1 MATAAEYATWIVQ
14 NKDKQGTPEF
24 ETVAEAY
31 QIAKRGQNLAVTEQ
45 RIAPKEAESGVMS
58 QLVGA
63 GETALTLGTAL
74 TSGFVGT
81 LGGTLSEMI
90 DQAKAGKFGT
100 PEAARAIEQRAATG
114 AERYTYMPRTEA
126 GMEQVQAIGK
136 VAQALPPVLPGALP
150 VGLLGQSIKQAL
162 PIAEVTALR
171 GLQAVSR
178 GAQETAQAAQRGKT
192 IVQEALGM
200 GTTSPTGT
208 GGRVSAGAAATPAE
222 LQRMTTAQNLPVP
235 VELTK
240 GAATREAGQLAFE
253 KEQIK
258 GPLGAPLIQ
267 RAEENNLQALQNF
280 DALIDMTG
288 SQTAAIGPAATG
300 NVVID
305 ALSKGWQGAKAQTS
319 AAYRRADNSP
329 EALNPVDFSIPR
341 TLKYGEQ
348 ETTSTL
354 FDYLN
359 SKPTGV
365 PSSAIP
371 DTAKQYAVKLG
382 IATQDADGNLVP
394 LPTNV
399 KTLEQLRKEINAST
413 DYDIVNIR
421 ESKIL
426 KSLIDETTKDVSGP
440 LYSEARALREKQARK
455 YEGRAVVANLLT
467 TVKGKDDP
475 KVAASEA
482 FQKSI
487 LNATPE
493 EVTFL
498 RRVLLT
504 SGKDGQKAMKE
515 LQGATI
521 KHLENVSTAGLQTDS
536 MGRPIVSPAKLNAAV
551 TALDKDGR
559 LDIILGK
566 QQAQTVRD
574 LNEVVKYVQTV
585 PPGTLINSSG
595 TSMALMGA
603 IAEAGA
609 TGAITG
615 LPLPAISLIRA
626 AAQGIK
632 NNKTRARI
640 NEALNKAQVNAKP

>member
-1 MATAAEYATWIVQ
+1 MATAAEYAGWIVA

-31 QIAKRGQNLAVTEQ
+31 QIAKSSLNVATTEQ
-45 RIAPKEAESGVMS
+45 KIAPKQVNSGVMS
-58 QLVGA
+58 QLIGA
-63 GETALTLGTAL
+63 GETALTLGTGL
-74 TSGFVGT
+74 TGGLVGT
-81 LGGTLSEMI
+81 IGGGLSEAYQ
-90 DQAKAGKFGT
+90 QALAGQFGT
-100 PEAARAIEQRAATG
+100 PQAARAIEQIAAAG
-114 AERYTYMPRTEA
+114 AERYTYMTRTEA
-126 GMEQVQAIGK
+126 GMEQVQAIGR
-136 VAQALPPVLPGALP
+136 VAQALPPVLPGALD
-150 VGLLGQSIKQAL
+150 VGMFGGAVKQAL

-171 GLQAVSR
+171 GLQAVTR

-200 GTTSPTGT
+200 STPSSTGVGART
-208 GGRVSAGAAATPAE
+208 SAGAAATPAE
-222 LQRMTTAQNLPVP
+222 LQRMTTAQGLPVP

-240 GAATREAGQLAFE
+240 GAATREASQLAFE

-305 ALSKGWQGAKAQTS
+305 ALSKGWQGAKAKTS
-319 AAYRRADNSP
+319 AAYTRADNSP
-329 EALNPVDFSIPR
+329 EALNPVDLSIPR

-348 ETTSTL
+348 ETTTTL

-359 SKPTGV
+359 SKASGV

-371 DTAKQYAVKLG
+371 DTAKQYAIKLG
-382 IATQDADGNLVP
+382 IATKDADGNLVP

-421 ESKIL
+421 ESKVI

-475 KVAASEA
+475 KIAASEA

-551 TALDKDGR
+551 TSLDKDGR

-609 TGAITG
+609 TGALTG

-632 NNKTRARI
+632 NNKTKSRI
-640 NEALNKAQVNAKP
+640 NQALNKAQVGQTP

>member
-24 ETVAEAY
+24 ETVAQAY
-31 QIAKRGQNLAVTEQ
+31 QIAKSNENVMATQAATTPAPSKPGLGQQ
-45 RIAPKEAESGVMS
+45 II
-58 QLVGA
+58 GA
-63 GETALTLGTAL
+63 GETALTLGTAATGGL
-74 TSGFVGT
+74 VGT
-81 LGGTLSEMI
+81 IGGSLSELLQ
-90 DQAKAGKFGT
+90 QAMAGKFGT
-100 PEAARAIEQRAATG
+100 KEAAKAIEQRAAAG
-114 AERYTYMPRTEA
+114 AERYTYAPRTEA
-126 GMEQVQAIGK
+126 GMEQVQALGQL
-136 VAQALPPVLPGALP
+136 AQVLPPVLPGALP
-150 VGLLGQSIKQAL
+150 VGMLGQTIQQAT
-162 PIAEVTALR
+162 PMAEVSALR
-171 GLQAVSR
+171 GLQAVQK
-178 GAQETAQAAQRGKT
+178 GAQQTAQAAQRGKT
-192 IVQEALGM
+192 IVQEAFGM
-200 GTTSPTGT
+200 EPTTAATT

-222 LQRMTTAQNLPVP
+222 LQRVATAQGLPVP

-240 GAATREAGQLAFE
+240 GAASREAQQLAFE

-288 SQTAAIGPAATG
+288 AQTAAVGPAATG
-300 NVVID
+300 NAVID
-305 ALSKGWQGAKAQTS
+305 ALSKGWQGAKAKTS
-319 AAYRRADNSP
+319 AAYTKADNSA

-341 TLKYGEQ
+341 TLKYGDQ
-348 ETTSTL
+348 ETITTL

-382 IATQDADGNLVP
+382 IATKDDQGNLIP
-394 LPTNV
+394 LESNV
-399 KTLEQLRKEINAST
+399 KQLEQLRKEISAST
-413 DYDIVNIR
+413 DYDIVNKR
-421 ESKIL
+421 ESAII
-426 KSLIDETTKDVSGP
+426 KSLIDETTKDVAGP

-467 TVKGKDDP
+467 TVKGKDDA

-521 KHLENVSTAGLQTDS
+521 KHIENVATGGLQTDS
-536 MGRPIVSPAKLNAAV
+536 MGRPIVSPAKLNSVV
-551 TALDKDGR
+551 TSLDADGR

-609 TGAITG
+609 TGAMTG

-626 AAQGIK
+626 ATQQVK
-632 NNKTRARI
+632 NNKTKARI
-640 NEALNKAQVNAKP
+640 NQALNKAETAQKP

>member
-14 NKDKQGTPEF
+14 NKDKQGTAEF

-31 QIAKRGQNLAVTEQ
+31 QIAKRSQNLAATEAQ
-45 RIAPKEAESGVMS
+45 IRPKESDSGVMS

-63 GETALTLGTAL
+63 GETALTLGTGL
-74 TSGFVGT
+74 TSGLVGT
-81 LGGTLSEMI
+81 IGGSLSEMI
-90 DQAKAGKFGT
+90 QQARAGKFGT
-100 PEAARAIEQRAATG
+100 PEAARAIEQRAAAG

-136 VAQALPPVLPGALP
+136 VAGMLPPVLPGALD
-150 VGLLGQSIKQAL
+150 VGMLSGAIRQAA
-162 PIAEVTALR
+162 PIAETTALR
-171 GLQAVSR
+171 GIQAVTRS
-178 GAQETAQAAQRGKT
+178 AQETAQAAQRGKG

-200 GTTSPTGT
+200 GAPSSTGVGART
-208 GGRVSAGAAATPAE
+208 SAGAAATPAGM
-222 LQRMTTAQNLPVP
+222 QREATARGLPV
-235 VELTK
+235 EFDLTR
-240 GAATREAGQLAFE
+240 GARERDAAQLAFE

-258 GPLGAPLIQ
+258 GPLGAPL
-267 RAEENNLQALQNF
+267 RERSELNNLQALQNF

-300 NVVID
+300 NAVID
-305 ALSKGWQGAKAQTS
+305 ALSKGWQGAKAKTS
-319 AAYRRADNSP
+319 AAYIRADNSP
-329 EALNPVDFSIPR
+329 EALTPVDFSIPR

-348 ETTSTL
+348 ETTTTL

-371 DTAKQYAVKLG
+371 DTAKQYAIKLG
-382 IATQDADGNLVP
+382 IASKDENGNLVP
-394 LPTNV
+394 LAADV

-413 DYDIVNIR
+413 DYNLVNIR

-426 KSLIDETTKDVSGP
+426 KDLIDLTTKDVSGP
-440 LYSEARALREKQARK
+440 LYSEARALRDKQARK
-455 YEGRAVVANLLT
+455 YEGRAVVSKLLT

-475 KVAASEA
+475 KIAASEA

-521 KHLENVSTAGLQTDS
+521 KHLENASTSGLQTDS
-536 MGRPIVSPAKLNAAV
+536 MGRSIVSPAKLNQAV
-551 TALDKDGR
+551 NALDADGR

-603 IAEAGA
+603 IAEAGT
-609 TGAITG
+609 TGILTG
-615 LPLPAISLIRA
+615 LPVPMISLIRA
-626 AAQGIK
+626 ATQGIK
-632 NNKTRARI
+632 NNKTKARI
-640 NEALNKAQVNAKP
+640 NDALNKAQPSSKP

>member
-1 MATAAEYATWIVQ
+1 V
-14 NKDKQGTPEF
+14 
-24 ETVAEAY
+24 
-31 QIAKRGQNLAVTEQ
+31 
-45 RIAPKEAESGVMS
+45 
-58 QLVGA
+58 
-63 GETALTLGTAL
+63 
-74 TSGFVGT
+74 
-81 LGGTLSEMI
+81 
-90 DQAKAGKFGT
+90 
-100 PEAARAIEQRAATG
+100 
-114 AERYTYMPRTEA
+114 
-126 GMEQVQAIGK
+126 
-136 VAQALPPVLPGALP
+136 
-150 VGLLGQSIKQAL
+150 
-162 PIAEVTALR
+162 PI
-171 GLQAVSR
+171 
-178 GAQETAQAAQRGKT
+178 
-192 IVQEALGM
+192 
-200 GTTSPTGT
+200 
-208 GGRVSAGAAATPAE
+208 
-222 LQRMTTAQNLPVP
+222 
-235 VELTK
+235 ELTK

-258 GPLGAPLIQ
+258 GPLGEPLRM
-267 RAEENNLQALQNF
+267 RAEENSLQALANF

-288 SQTAAIGPAATG
+288 AQTTSVGPAATG
-300 NVVID
+300 NFVID
-305 ALSKGWQGAKAQTS
+305 ALSKGWQGAKAKTS
-319 AAYRRADNSP
+319 AAYTKADNSP

-348 ETTSTL
+348 ETTTTL

-359 SKPTGV
+359 SKASGV

-371 DTAKQYAVKLG
+371 DTAKQYAIKLG
-382 IATQDADGNLVP
+382 IATKDESGNLVP
-394 LPTNV
+394 LPSNV

-455 YEGRAVVANLLT
+455 YEGRAVVSNLLT

-515 LQGATI
+515 LQGATL
-521 KHLENVSTAGLQTDS
+521 KHLENEAKSGLQTDS
-536 MGRPIVSPAKLNAAV
+536 MGRELISASKLNNAV

-574 LNEVVKYVQTV
+574 LNEVVKYVNTV

-626 AAQGIK
+626 ATQGIK

>member
-1 MATAAEYATWIVQ
+1 MATASEYATWIVQ

-31 QIAKRGQNLAVTEQ
+31 QIAKRSQNIAATEEQ
-45 RIAPKEAESGVMS
+45 IRPKQSDSGFMS

-63 GETALTLGTAL
+63 GETTLTLGTGL
-74 TSGFVGT
+74 TGGLVGT
-81 LGGTLSEMI
+81 IGGSLSEMLQ
-90 DQAKAGKFGT
+90 QAIAGKFGT
-100 PEAARAIEQRAATG
+100 PEAARAIERRAAAG

-136 VAQALPPVLPGALP
+136 VAGMLPPVLPGALD
-150 VGLLGQSIKQAL
+150 VGMLSGAIKQVA
-162 PIAEVTALR
+162 PIAETTALR
-171 GLQAVSR
+171 GLQAVTR
-178 GAQETAQAAQRGKT
+178 GAQETAQAAQRGKG

-200 GTTSPTGT
+200 GAPSSTST
-208 GGRVSAGAAATPAE
+208 GGRVSAGAAATPME
-222 LQRMTTAQNLPVP
+222 LQRMTTAQSLPVP
-235 VELTK
+235 IELTK

-258 GPLGAPLIQ
+258 GPLGEPLRM
-267 RAEENNLQALQNF
+267 RAEENSLQALANF

-288 SQTAAIGPAATG
+288 AQTTSIGPAATG
-300 NVVID
+300 NFVID
-305 ALSKGWQGAKAQTS
+305 ALSKGWQGAKAKTS
-319 AAYRRADNSP
+319 AAYTRADNSP
-329 EALNPVDFSIPR
+329 EALNPVDFTIPR

-348 ETTSTL
+348 ETTTNL

-359 SKPTGV
+359 SKASGV

-371 DTAKQYAVKLG
+371 DTAKQYAIKLG
-382 IATQDADGNLVP
+382 IAIPDENGNLVP

-426 KSLIDETTKDVSGP
+426 KNLIDETTKDVSGP

-455 YEGRAVVANLLT
+455 YEGRAVVSNLLT

-515 LQGATI
+515 LQGATL
-521 KHLENVSTAGLQTDS
+521 KHLENEAKSGLQTDS
-536 MGRPIVSPAKLNAAV
+536 MGRELISASKLNNAV

-574 LNEVVKYVQTV
+574 LNEVVKYVNTV

-626 AAQGIK
+626 ATQGIK

>member
-24 ETVAEAY
+24 ETVAQAY
-31 QIAKRGQNLAVTEQ
+31 QIAKSSQNVATTEQ
-45 RIAPKEAESGVMS
+45 RITPKETESGFMS

-63 GETALTLGTAL
+63 GETALT
-74 TSGFVGT
+74 VGT
-81 LGGTLSEMI
+81 SLTGGLVGTIGGGLAEALQ
-90 DQAKAGKFGT
+90 QALAGKFGT
-100 PEAARAIEQRAATG
+100 REAARAIEQRAATG

-126 GMEQVQAIGK
+126 GMEQVQAIGR
-136 VAQALPPVLPGALP
+136 VAGMLPPVLPGALD
-150 VGLLGQSIKQAL
+150 VGMLGGAIKQVA
-162 PIAEVTALR
+162 PIAETTALR
-171 GLQAVSR
+171 GLQAVTK
-178 GAQETAQAAQRGKT
+178 GAQETAQAAQRGKG
-192 IVQEALGM
+192 IVQEALGL
-200 GTTSPTGT
+200 GTPSTTGVGART
-208 GGRVSAGAAATPAE
+208 SAGAAATPAGM
-222 LQRMTTAQNLPVP
+222 QREATARGLPV
-235 VELTK
+235 EFDLTL
-240 GAATREAGQLAFE
+240 GARERDAAQLAFE

-258 GPLGAPLIQ
+258 GPLGAPL
-267 RAEENNLQALQNF
+267 RERSELNNLQALQNF

-300 NVVID
+300 NSVID
-305 ALSKGWQGAKAQTS
+305 ALSKGWQGAKAKTS
-319 AAYRRADNSP
+319 AAYTKADNSP
-329 EALNPVDFSIPR
+329 EALNPVDLSIPR

-348 ETTSTL
+348 ETTTTL

-359 SKPTGV
+359 SKASGV

-371 DTAKQYAVKLG
+371 DTAKQYAIKLG
-382 IATQDADGNLVP
+382 IATKDENGNLVP
-394 LPTNV
+394 LPSNV

-413 DYDIVNIR
+413 DYDIVNKR
-421 ESKIL
+421 ESAII

-536 MGRPIVSPAKLNAAV
+536 MGRSIVSPAKLNQAV
-551 TALDKDGR
+551 NALDADGR

-603 IAEAGA
+603 IAEAGT
-609 TGAITG
+609 TGVLTG
-615 LPLPAISLIRA
+615 LPVPMISLIRA
-626 AAQGIK
+626 ATQGIK
-632 NNKTRARI
+632 NNKTKARI
-640 NEALNKAQVNAKP
+640 NEALNKAQPSSTP